1 MIIFETM
8 LFLRHVPLFAKMVS
22 SDLGRIATITQE
34 TIYSAGTRI
43 VQEGEQGDRL
53 YLIVD
58 GEVLIHQG
66 ETNLSTL
73 KPRDYFGEMSII
85 DGEPRSASATALSD
99 CLTLC
104 IDQKDFNELLA
115 TRREV
120 ALAVIHTLNRRLRE
134 TSSALTKL

>member
-22 SDLGRIATITQE
+22 SELGRIATITQE
-34 TIYSAGTRI
+34 TVYSAGTRI
-43 VQEGEQGDRL
+43 VQEGEQGNRL

-73 KPRDYFGEMSII
+73 KPKDYFGEMSII

-99 CLTLC
+99 CLCLC

-115 TRREV
+115 VRGEV

-134 TSSALTKL
+134 TSSALKKL